1 MMVIDLLIYGAAQLV
16 TCYSPDGPKR
26 GPAMG
31 DVGLIHNG
39 AVAVHEGRILAA
51 GDSEGLRERYRG
63 RQNIDAAGK
72 IICPGFV
79 DPHTHVVYAGDR
91 VDEFEQRVRGAT
103 YMEIMAAG
111 GGIASTMAATRQS
124 TVAELVAQSRPRL
137 EAMLALGTTTVEI
150 KTGYGLST
158 NDELKISEDRGASAR
173 GCRLDPRMLEE
184 LVGSTEVAVE
194 RGVDVVII
202 NKFGKQEALGGGF
215 RNVIAKALGDGIPTI
230 VAVNLAYLDSWR
242 SFAAE
247 FADELPPNI
256 VEVRKWLADRLPDEA
271 QSELSELDDGVTDQ
285 HCHAGRNY
293 QP

>member
-1 MMVIDLLIYGAAQLV
+1 MVSERKTLLAIVYEAGTGADTDRLLTNLAHQLQE
-16 TCYSPDGPKR
+16 T
-26 GPAMG
+26 
-31 DVGLIHNG
+31 
-39 AVAVHEGRILAA
+39 
-51 GDSEGLRERYRG
+51 GLRLAGTVQRAFERADRCAC
-63 RQNIDAAGK
+63 DM
-72 IICPGFV
+72 
-79 DPHTHVVYAGDR
+79 VVRD
-91 VDEFEQRVRGAT
+91 
-103 YMEIMAAG
+103 
-111 GGIASTMAATRQS
+111 
-124 TVAELVAQSRPRL
+124 
-137 EAMLALGTTTVEI
+137 
-150 KTGYGLST
+150 LST
-158 NDELKISEDRGASAR
+158 NEELKISEDRGASAR

-215 RNVIAKALGDGIPTI
+215 RNVIAKALSDGIPTT

-285 HCHAGRNY
+285 HSHTGRNY
-293 QP
+293 RP

>member
-1 MMVIDLLIYGAAQLV
+1 MVSERKTLLAIVYEAGTGADTDRLLTNLAHQLQE
-16 TCYSPDGPKR
+16 T
-26 GPAMG
+26 
-31 DVGLIHNG
+31 
-39 AVAVHEGRILAA
+39 
-51 GDSEGLRERYRG
+51 GLRLAGTVQRAFERADRCAC
-63 RQNIDAAGK
+63 DM
-72 IICPGFV
+72 
-79 DPHTHVVYAGDR
+79 VVRD
-91 VDEFEQRVRGAT
+91 
-103 YMEIMAAG
+103 
-111 GGIASTMAATRQS
+111 
-124 TVAELVAQSRPRL
+124 
-137 EAMLALGTTTVEI
+137 
-150 KTGYGLST
+150 LST
-158 NDELKISEDRGASAR
+158 NEELKISEDRGASAR

-215 RNVIAKALGDGIPTI
+215 RNVIAKALSDGIPTT